1 MQDLINELNEY
12 RQNLDR
18 AIDEI
23 KARGKAKAEAERDYR
38 IELAKKIL
46 ELRADGI
53 PVSIIGDL
61 ARGDEKIA
69 NLKMKRDIEE
79 SLYEA
84 NMQRIYECKINIDW
98 LQSQIEA
105 ERKGE

>member
-1 MQDLINELNEY
+1 MQDLVNELNQY
-12 RQNLDR
+12 RHNLNK

-23 KARGKAKAEAERDYR
+23 KARGKAKAEAEKDYR
-38 IELAKKIL
+38 VELAKKIL
-46 ELRADGI
+46 ELRANGI
-53 PVSIIGDL
+53 PVSIINDL

-79 SLYEA
+79 SLYES

>member
-1 MQDLINELNEY
+1 MQDLINELNGY

-18 AIDEI
+18 AIKDIET
-23 KARGKAKAEAERDYR
+23 KGKAKAKAERDYR
-38 IELAKKIL
+38 VELAKKML
-46 ELRADGI
+46 ELRAGGT
-53 PVSIIGDL
+53 PVSIINDL

-69 NLKMKRDIEE
+69 DLKMQRDIAE
-79 SLYEA
+79 SLFEA

-105 ERKGE
+105 ERRGE

>member
-12 RQNLDR
+12 RHNLDR

-23 KARGKAKAEAERDYR
+23 RARGKAKAEAERNYR

-46 ELRADGI
+46 ELRASGT
-53 PVSIIGDL
+53 PVSIINDL

-69 NLKMKRDIEE
+69 DLKMKRDIEE

-105 ERKGE
+105 ERRGG

>member
-12 RQNLDR
+12 RHNLNR

-38 IELAKKIL
+38 VELAKKIL
-46 ELRADGI
+46 ELRAGGT
-53 PVSIIGDL
+53 PVSIINDL

-69 NLKMKRDIEE
+69 SLKMKRDIEE
-79 SLYEA
+79 SLYDS

-105 ERKGE
+105 ERKGG

>member
-18 AIDEI
+18 TIGNLETRGKI
-23 KARGKAKAEAERDYR
+23 KAKAERDYR
-38 IELAKKIL
+38 IALAKKIL
-46 ELRADGI
+46 ELRANGI
-53 PVSIIGDL
+53 PVSIINDL

-79 SLYEA
+79 SLYES

>member
-1 MQDLINELNEY
+1 MQDLVNELNQY
-12 RQNLDR
+12 RHNLNK

-23 KARGKAKAEAERDYR
+23 KARGKAKAEAERNYR

-46 ELRADGI
+46 ELRASGT
-53 PVSIIGDL
+53 PVSIINDL

-79 SLYEA
+79 SLYES

>member
-1 MQDLINELNEY
+1 MRDLINELNQY
-12 RQNLDR
+12 RYNLNR

-23 KARGKAKAEAERDYR
+23 KARGKAKAEAEKDYR
-38 IELAKKIL
+38 VELAKKIL
-46 ELRADGI
+46 ELRANGI
-53 PVSIIGDL
+53 PVSIISDL

>member
-12 RQNLDR
+12 RQSLNR

-23 KARGKAKAEAERDYR
+23 KARGKAKAEAEKDYR
-38 IELAKKIL
+38 VELAKKIL

-79 SLYEA
+79 SLYES

-105 ERKGE
+105 ERKGG

>member
-12 RQNLDR
+12 RQNLDK

-23 KARGKAKAEAERDYR
+23 KARGKAKAEAEKDYR
-38 IELAKKIL
+38 VELAKKIL
-46 ELRADGI
+46 ELRANGI
-53 PVSIIGDL
+53 PVSIINDL

-79 SLYEA
+79 SLYES

>member
-12 RQNLDR
+12 RQNLYK

-23 KARGKAKAEAERDYR
+23 KARGKAKAEAERNYR

-46 ELRADGI
+46 ELRTSGT
-53 PVSIIGDL
+53 PVSIINDL

-69 NLKMKRDIEE
+69 NLKTKRDIEE

>member
-12 RQNLDR
+12 RHNLNK

-23 KARGKAKAEAERDYR
+23 KARGKAKAEAERNYR

-46 ELRADGI
+46 ELRASGT
-53 PVSIIGDL
+53 PVSIINDL

>member
-1 MQDLINELNEY
+1 MQDLVNELNQY
-12 RQNLDR
+12 RHNLNK

-46 ELRADGI
+46 ELRASGT
-53 PVSIIGDL
+53 PVSIINDI

>member
-12 RQNLDR
+12 RHNLNR

-23 KARGKAKAEAERDYR
+23 KARGKAKAEAEKDYR
-38 IELAKKIL
+38 VELAKKIL
-46 ELRADGI
+46 KLRADGI